1 MSTSQ
6 TRRACIVVG
15 GGDAPGVN
23 AVIRGFVHAARRRGI
38 ELMGCHDGFEGL
50 LAPNGLRPLDVADV
64 RGILPRGGCALGC
77 STRVNPFFV
86 PQGDGE
92 EPKNVGPEVVAH
104 LRALGVDVLVL
115 VGGDG
120 TMHAAKHF
128 VALGMPSI
136 GIAKT
141 IDSDVE
147 GADVT
152 VGFDTAVAA
161 ATHAIDALHSTAEA
175 HARVMVVEVMGR
187 HAGWLALQSGVAGGA
202 DVILL
207 PELPYHLDR
216 VIAKIRERESLGLR
230 FSIVVVSEGAR
241 PVEGDLALV
250 EPPRPGH
257 LARLGGAGQRL
268 ADALERSNL
277 GHEVRLTV
285 LGHLQRGGSPTAF
298 DRTLGTRLGAHAAEM
313 CALGTFGRMAT
324 FKDGKIGSVPFDEVK
339 NKRVDLAGSLIVA
352 ARDLGLELGG

>member
-1 MSTSQ
+1 VTPSQ
-6 TRRACIVVG
+6 TSRACIVVG

-23 AVIRGFVHAARRRGI
+23 AVIRGFVHASASRGI

-50 LAPNGLRPLDVADV
+50 LAPNGIRPLDRADV

-86 PQGDGE
+86 PQGEGK
-92 EPKNVGPEVVAH
+92 EPQNLGPEVVAR
-104 LRALGVDVLVL
+104 LRGLRVNALVL

-120 TMHAAKHF
+120 TMHAAKSF
-128 VALGMPSI
+128 AALGMPCV

-187 HAGWLALQSGVAGGA
+187 HAGWLALQSGIAGGA

-207 PELPYHLDR
+207 PELPYRLDR
-216 VIAKIRERESLGLR
+216 VIAKIREREAAGLR
-230 FSIVVVSEGAR
+230 FSIVVISEGAR
-241 PVEGDLALV
+241 PIEGDLAFI
-250 EPPRPGH
+250 EAPRPGH

-268 ADALERSNL
+268 ADALDRSNL

-285 LGHLQRGGSPTAF
+285 LGHLQRGGTPTAF
-298 DRTLGTRLGAHAAEM
+298 DRMLGTRLGVHAAEL
-313 CALGTFGRMAT
+313 CALGTYGRMAT
-324 FKDGKIGSVPFDEVK
+324 FKGGVITSVAFDEVK
-339 NKRVDLAGSLIVA
+339 NKCVDPAGSLVAA
-352 ARDLGLELGG
+352 ARDLGLELGA